1 MVIGMEQA
9 AEALRAGGALIFP
22 TDTVWG
28 IGVAVEHAKG
38 TWELS
43 QAKGRAP
50 EKPIAWLVGDKSAL
64 DTYGMD
70 VPDYA
75 CRLAG
80 AFWPG
85 PLTLVVW
92 ASREVPPAYIAADGT
107 VGLRMPDSKCVLAL
121 ARAAGSPLA
130 TTSANF
136 AGQPARPSSE
146 PPDLQFAESC
156 DVPVL
161 DARVK
166 GGAGGA
172 ASAVVDC
179 SGCEPRLLRAGTIS
193 ASEMQGACG
202 VPFLRTRP
210 R

>member
-1 MVIGMEQA
+1 MRIDMEQA
-9 AEALRAGGALIFP
+9 VEVLKAGSPLIFP

-28 IGVAVEHAKG
+28 IGVAVKHCRG

-50 EKPIAWLVGDKSAL
+50 EKPIAWLVDGPSAL
-64 DTYGMD
+64 DTYGLD

-75 CRLAG
+75 RRLAESY
-80 AFWPG
+80 WSG

-92 ASREVPPAYIAADGT
+92 ASGMVPPGYIAAEGT
-107 VGLRMPDSKCVLAL
+107 IGLRMPDSECALAL
-121 ARAAGSPLA
+121 ARAVGSPLA

-136 AGQPARPSSE
+136 AGEPARPSHE
-146 PPDLQFAESC
+146 APDDAFAESC
-156 DVPVL
+156 GVPVL
-161 DARVK
+161 DAR
-166 GGAGGA
+166 GEASAGAV

-193 ASEMQGACG
+193 ASEMQSACG
-202 VPFLRTRP
+202 VPFCGFP
-210 R
+210 RS

>member
-9 AEALRAGGALIFP
+9 AEVLRAGGALIFP

-43 QAKGRAP
+43 EAKGRAP

-64 DTYGMD
+64 DAYGMD

-75 CRLAG
+75 RRLAD

-85 PLTLVVW
+85 PLTLVMW
-92 ASREVPPAYIAADGT
+92 ASREVPPAYIAAEGT
-107 VGLRMPDSKCVLAL
+107 IGLRMPDSKCALAL

-136 AGQPARPSSE
+136 AGKPARPSCE
-146 PPDLQFAESC
+146 APDLEFAESC
-156 DVPVL
+156 GVPVL

-166 GGAGGA
+166 GGTGGA

-193 ASEMQGACG
+193 ASEMQDACG
-202 VPFLRTRP
+202 VPFL
-210 R
+210 